1 MNNFNYFPQLGKA
14 SQCATLDDGCY
25 ATPSYYGNTAD
36 RNWVLQAPAV
46 WRSGTHSEG
55 EFFLS
60 WTVFGDVSASCLMW
74 TVDPQ
79 FDPWEWL
86 ASIFSLQYPPRNRLK
101 GHESKG
107 NDHQLKMFQIVTQ
120 ILLVSLIRNVKRKVL
135 RICILML
142 GCKGWK
148 LLGVRRG
155 LSPNSWGKLFATM
168 ERSGLCHWNS
178 IEVVIVLCSYAKH

>member
-1 MNNFNYFPQLGKA
+1 MNKFNDFPQLGKA
-14 SQCATLDDGCY
+14 SQRATLDDGCY

-60 WTVFGDVSASCLMW
+60 WTVFGDVSASYLLW

-86 ASIFSLQYPPRNRLK
+86 ASRFSLQYPPRNRHK

-142 GCKGWK
+142 GCNIGEGENCGEWGGVCHRIHEENFSWQWKG
-148 LLGVRRG
+148 VV
-155 LSPNSWGKLFATM
+155 
-168 ERSGLCHWNS
+168 CV
-178 IEVVIVLCSYAKH
+178 IEIQ